1 MILNHVMAFYLK
13 KNTKC
18 TAQFQQVV
26 IHWMIIS
33 DYLSL
38 KEGQT
43 RSFTESWH

>member
-13 KNTKC
+13 KNTIC